1 MVNFDGHLVIRVSG
15 SPTKVPDST
24 LPVRMISYLPG
35 QDGWEETSV
44 MPALLRAASVASAL
58 VARTSRA
65 GTGDSSAGITSPDW
79 APPGEKAPID
89 ILCARMLDK
98 MLYAPGE
105 RDMLILRHEF
115 EAEYPDRREKITST
129 MIDFGIPHGYT
140 SMARTVGLP
149 SAIGVRLV
157 LEGKVQLTGVQAPV
171 MPEIYE
177 PVLDELEALGIK
189 FVETWETLPPA

>member
-1 MVNFDGHLVIRVSG
+1 MRIARFQIGSTVSFGVIEGDTVTAIEAAPWQSTRATGESYPLADVKLLA
-15 SPTKVPDST
+15 PVEPPDVFAIGLNYKSHA
-24 LPVRMISYLPG
+24 
-35 QDGWEETSV
+35 D
-44 MPALLRAASVASAL
+44 
-58 VARTSRA
+58 
-65 GTGDSSAGITSPDW
+65 
-79 APPGEKAPID
+79 
-89 ILCARMLDK
+89 
-98 MLYAPGE
+98 
-105 RDMLILRHEF
+105 EF

-177 PVLDELEALGIK
+177 PVLDELESLGIR